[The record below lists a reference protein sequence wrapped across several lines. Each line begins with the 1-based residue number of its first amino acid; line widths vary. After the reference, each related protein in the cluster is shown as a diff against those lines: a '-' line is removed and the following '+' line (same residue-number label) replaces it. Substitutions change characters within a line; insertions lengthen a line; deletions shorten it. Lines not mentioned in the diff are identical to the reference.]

1 MSGNTKVMEEY
12 YRVLANKPRSLDEL
26 SKKWRRLALLK
37 LGLQE
42 NPIEVYSSEEDL
54 KENSK
59 ENLVKEL
66 EDYSREHPS
75 KDFELANKKNQVQK
89 EV

>member
-1 MSGNTKVMEEY
+1 MSDYTKVLEEY
-12 YRVLANKPRSLDEL
+12 DKLLAERLGSLEEL
-26 SKKWRRLALLK
+26 FKKWRRLALLK

-54 KENSK
+54 KENLE

-66 EDYSREHPS
+66 EDYSKEHPS
-75 KDFELANKKNQVQK
+75 KDVELANKKN
-89 EV
+89 